1 MSMNEVCLLFV
12 ACRFCRAIIPRF
24 FFRPSFYLIFRD
36 GAAAVYEEV
45 PVEAVCRLVG
55 AVSVELELPVREAE
69 LPDGRVLELP
79 AVG

>member
-45 PVEAVCRLVG
+45 PVEAV
-55 AVSVELELPVREAE
+55 
-69 LPDGRVLELP
+69 
-79 AVG
+79 